1 MKKFISIMLLAAL
14 LLSAASCGSSDGG
27 NKTTD
32 SVQNDETTSDGTS
45 EEASDEVLPDIPE
58 RGDYGGYEFR
68 VLYELTGWGTYTEE
82 HLDFD
87 SETGDVLSDAIY
99 RRNRLCEDKYNFK
112 LVNIDKKDVTT
123 TLNATILSGDDEYD
137 LAMVTYGWAKG
148 TDALVDF
155 NTVPHIG
162 LDKPWWNSS
171 ASEQM
176 QVDGMLT
183 NTLSDFMITHRDGT
197 VAMFFNKKLA
207 ENYQLEDL
215 YETVRN
221 GKWTLDK
228 FAECTKN
235 VAVDLDGDGK
245 MTDID
250 MYGYSALDSNS
261 FTYLIYGAG
270 EKLVTMDDDGKPKL
284 DINNE
289 RFITK
294 YQKVV
299 EAVQSDNKW
308 YCPKYNKNSG
318 TDGDQS
324 IFRVFHENRALFL
337 SHGVGSAKKF
347 RDMDNDFGVLPAPK
361 YDEAQENYQN
371 VIDAGKFM
379 VIPKTAQDLDRT
391 GVILESLSYEGYKS
405 VISAYYDTMLKNKLM
420 RDEDS
425 IEMLDKYIFPNTVVK
440 IFFYADVQSTIQDIV
455 KKPESMA
462 STIASREESL
472 QKKIDKIYDTFVNE

>member
-1 MKKFISIMLLAAL
+1 MKKFISLMLLAAL

-32 SVQNDETTSDGTS
+32 SVQNDETTSDETS
-45 EEASDEVLPDIPE
+45 EEASGEVLPDIPE

-68 VLYELTGWGTYTEE
+68 VLYEVTGWGTYTEE

-123 TLNATILSGDDEYD
+123 ALYTTILSGDDEYD

-183 NTLSDFMITHRDGT
+183 NTLSDFMITHRAAPSRCSLIRSSRKIT
-197 VAMFFNKKLA
+197 SSKIYTKLSEMA
-207 ENYQLEDL
+207 
-215 YETVRN
+215 N
-221 GKWTLDK
+221 GRSINFLNVPKTLR
-228 FAECTKN
+228 
-235 VAVDLDGDGK
+235 DLDGDGK

-270 EKLVTMDDDGKPKL
+270 EKLVTSDDDGKPKL

-289 RFITK
+289 RFIAK

-299 EAVQSDNKW
+299 EVVQSDNKW

-337 SHGVGSAKKF
+337 SHGIGSAKKF

-440 IFFYADVQSTIQDIV
+440 NFFYADVQSTIQDIV

>member
-1 MKKFISIMLLAAL
+1 MKKIISMAIFAAL
-14 LLSAASCGSSDGG
+14 LLSATSCAGSAGDG
-27 NKTTD
+27 NNVT
-32 SVQNDETTSDGTS
+32 VQNDETTSD
-45 EEASDEVLPDIPE
+45 EASADTVNQVLPDIPE
-58 RGDYGGYEFR
+58 RADYGGYEFR
-68 VLYELTGWGTYTEE
+68 VLYEVTGWGTYTEE

-99 RRNRLCEDKYNFK
+99 RRNRLCEDKYNFR

-123 TLNATILSGDDEYD
+123 ALNATILSGDDEYD

-148 TDALVDF
+148 TDTLVDF

-171 ASEQM
+171 AAEQM
-176 QVDGMLT
+176 EVDGMLT

-228 FAECTKN
+228 FDECTKN
-235 VAVDLDGDGK
+235 ISSDLDGDGK
-245 MTDID
+245 MTDVD

-261 FTYLIYGAG
+261 FVYMIYGTG
-270 EKLVTMDDDGKPKL
+270 EKLVRMDEDGKPKL

-299 EAVQSDNKW
+299 EVVNSDNKW
-308 YCPKYNKNSG
+308 YCPKYNSNAG
-318 TDGDQS
+318 GDGDQS
-324 IFRVFHENRALFL
+324 IFRVFHEDRALFL
-337 SHGVGSAKKF
+337 SHGIGSAKKF
-347 RDMDNDFGVLPAPK
+347 RDMKNDFGVLPAPK

-420 RDEDS
+420 RDEES

-440 IFFYADVQSTIQDIV
+440 NFFFANVQGAIQDIV
-455 KKPESMA
+455 KKPEAMA
-462 STIASREESL
+462 STIASKEASL
-472 QKKIDKIYDTFVNE
+472 QKNIDKIYDTFTNE